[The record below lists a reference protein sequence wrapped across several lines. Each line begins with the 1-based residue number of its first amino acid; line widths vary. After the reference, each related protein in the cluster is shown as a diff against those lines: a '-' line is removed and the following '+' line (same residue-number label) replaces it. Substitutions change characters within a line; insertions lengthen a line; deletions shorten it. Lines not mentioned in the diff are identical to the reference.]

1 VKVYVPRATNLSR
14 AMTRV
19 EQALL
24 ANLPLGLTAVPR
36 REDADLVVFHVVGF
50 PDTLEALAQ
59 LRPGQA
65 YALLQYCL
73 RSTQRPSTAS
83 WRPLWERAAVVWSYY
98 DLAALCAED
107 GTQAVGLPFYHAPL
121 GANPNVFSLR
131 GPKTEPSRWRIMT
144 SGYVAETEGVREAA
158 EASRQL
164 GLKQFHLGPDLALG
178 PHVTHRL
185 GISDDLLAQ
194 TYRSCDYVAA
204 LRRVEGFELPA
215 VEGLLCGARPIAFD
229 RPHYRAWF
237 GDWAEYVPEADPETV
252 TAALREILAKDPRPV
267 TENERE
273 AAAARFSWGSAARG
287 FWQAVEARA

>member
-1 VKVYVPRATNLSR
+1 MKVYVPRATNLSR

-24 ANLPLGLTAVPR
+24 ANLPLGLVAVPR

-59 LRPGQA
+59 LRTGQA

-73 RSTQRPSTAS
+73 RSTQRPSTAA
-83 WRPLWERAAVVWSYY
+83 WLPLWAHAAAVWTYY

-107 GTQAVGLPFYHAPL
+107 GTSADGLPFYYAPL
-121 GANPNVFSLR
+121 GANASVFSPE
-131 GPKTEPSRWRIMT
+131 GPKVEPHRWKILT

-158 EASRQL
+158 EATRQL
-164 GLKQFHLGPDLALG
+164 GVKQFHLGPDLGLG

-194 TYRSCDYVAA
+194 VYRSCGFVAA

-237 GDWAEYVPEADPETV
+237 GDSAEYVPEADPQTV
-252 TAALREILAKDPRPV
+252 TVALREILVKDPRPV
-267 TENERE
+267 TPLERE

-287 FWQAVEARA
+287 FWKMVEARA